1 MGMRLR
7 AVQILTVL
15 SLALVSA
22 LAQATINDPSPE
34 ALVEGN
40 HWKRARAT
48 LEPRVQ
54 GNPSDAKA
62 LHLLAQVR
70 QAYGDIEGALTLAEK
85 AAALDSRSGDYR
97 ALVAELYGL
106 KAERASV
113 FSQFG
118 LARRFKR
125 EAEAAIAVDP
135 KQVDAR
141 WALMEFHMQAPGIVG
156 GNKQTAYTLAQE
168 IAQLDPVRG
177 YLARVRLNRFEK
189 KPDSPEPLYMKALEA
204 DPKNFGIHM
213 TLVNFYWNLPQ
224 QKYDLVEK
232 YAKEAVKLEPGRT
245 GGYGGQAIVFARQKR
260 WKDLDA
266 VLAQSEKN
274 VPDSFT
280 PFYNAANILLAD
292 GSDLPRAEKYFRK
305 YLTIEPEPGTPT
317 HADAHWRL
325 ALVLEKLGRKPEAVQ
340 ELETAVRMNPKHE
353 GAKKD
358 LKRLK

>member
-1 MGMRLR
+1 MRLR
-7 AVQILTVL
+7 AVPILML
-15 SLALVSA
+15 SAIALLSA

-40 HWKRARAT
+40 HWKRAKAL

-54 GNPSDAKA
+54 GNPHDAKA
-62 LHLLAQVR
+62 TYLLAQVR

-85 AAALDSRSGDYR
+85 ASALDARNGEYRS
-97 ALVAELYGL
+97 LVAELYGM

-118 LARRFKR
+118 LARRFKK

-156 GNKQTAYTLAQE
+156 GDKKTAYALAKE
-168 IAQLDPVRG
+168 IATLDPVRG
-177 YLARVRLNRFEK
+177 YLAQVRLARFEK
-189 KPDSPEPLYMKALEA
+189 KSDSPEPFYLKALEA
-204 DPKNFGIHM
+204 GPRHFGIRM
-213 TLVNFYWNLPQ
+213 TLVNFYLSPPQ
-224 QKYDLVEK
+224 QNYELVEK
-232 YAKEAVKLEPGRT
+232 YAREAVQLEPGRT
-245 GGYGGQAIVFARQKR
+245 GGYGGQAVVYARQKR
-260 WKDLDA
+260 WKELDT
-266 VLAQSEKN
+266 VLAQAEKN
-274 VPDSFT
+274 VPDSLT
-280 PFYNAANILLAD
+280 PFFSAGNILLAD

-305 YLTIEPEPGTPT
+305 YLTIDPEPGTPT

-325 ALVLEKLGRKPEAVQ
+325 ALVLEKMGRKPEAVQ
-340 ELETAVRMNPKHE
+340 ELETALRLNPKHE